1 MCAGSIHTPQIMQLS
16 GFGPRD
22 QLSEMGVDVKAD
34 LPGVGQNMIVSAP
47 LCTSGSHAPAR
58 TVSSLRQSPMHWE
71 PAALDKS
78 SCAVKGAPCDAT
90 SRLMRHMCPAMRPYI
105 PGNLSANQK
114 TSLQQADRCLP
125 LQDHPAVLSA
135 FYLKEEAGPI
145 SVTDELMHSDG
156 RIRLR
161 AIMKYLLFKK
171 GPLTTTGCDHGA
183 FVSTKGEQ

>member
-1 MCAGSIHTPQIMQLS
+1 ML
-16 GFGPRD
+16 
-22 QLSEMGVDVKAD
+22 
-34 LPGVGQNMIVSAP
+34 
-47 LCTSGSHAPAR
+47 
-58 TVSSLRQSPMHWE
+58 
-71 PAALDKS
+71 
-78 SCAVKGAPCDAT
+78 
-90 SRLMRHMCPAMRPYI
+90 RLMRPCCSSMYLKKIRAKLKLLTYQP
-105 PGNLSANQK
+105 
-114 TSLQQADRCLP
+114 DRCMP

-183 FVSTKGEQ
+183 FVSTKGERSGECSGLVQTVRSPR

>member
-1 MCAGSIHTPQIMQLS
+1 M
-16 GFGPRD
+16 
-22 QLSEMGVDVKAD
+22 
-34 LPGVGQNMIVSAP
+34 
-47 LCTSGSHAPAR
+47 
-58 TVSSLRQSPMHWE
+58 
-71 PAALDKS
+71 
-78 SCAVKGAPCDAT
+78 
-90 SRLMRHMCPAMRPYI
+90 
-105 PGNLSANQK
+105 
-114 TSLQQADRCLP
+114 P

-183 FVSTKGEQ
+183 FVSTRGERFGLAKCVLA

>member
-1 MCAGSIHTPQIMQLS
+1 MRAMQRYVRVMRHVCPAVQVHIPGDVSAGQKPLLRQADLRMPLQDHPAVLSAFHLKEKAGPLS
-16 GFGPRD
+16 G
-22 QLSEMGVDVKAD
+22 K
-34 LPGVGQNMIVSAP
+34 VSA
-47 LCTSGSHAPAR
+47 
-58 TVSSLRQSPMHWE
+58 HWK
-71 PAALDKS
+71 LF
-78 SCAVKGAPCDAT
+78 T
-90 SRLMRHMCPAMRPYI
+90 Y
-105 PGNLSANQK
+105 
-114 TSLQQADRCLP
+114 QADRCLP

-183 FVSTKGEQ
+183 FVSTKGECPGLTKRALTQMKATWMHRLR

>member
-1 MCAGSIHTPQIMQLS
+1 MYPRKIRAGLKQLTYQ
-16 GFGPRD
+16 P
-22 QLSEMGVDVKAD
+22 
-34 LPGVGQNMIVSAP
+34 
-47 LCTSGSHAPAR
+47 
-58 TVSSLRQSPMHWE
+58 
-71 PAALDKS
+71 
-78 SCAVKGAPCDAT
+78 
-90 SRLMRHMCPAMRPYI
+90 
-105 PGNLSANQK
+105 
-114 TSLQQADRCLP
+114 DRCLP

-183 FVSTKGEQ
+183 FVSTKGERYGERSGLAKCAFTQMSSSLRAWLERGSRKG